1 MPNPG
6 GVSQSGPSKPAR
18 PTRLMEQMTS
28 GPQSLSSPE
37 GSRWI
42 EHRVAH
48 GDEVNADLQIRRQW
62 WIRRQSEDV
71 IVDSTRTRSGRTV
84 DNAARPPRKALV
96 SGFRNPI
103 PDVGRHMP
111 KTSPASIAQ
120 RESVALTSR
129 RSEVRSLLDAPR
141 IQDVVGL
148 RGLRHKTHA
157 RLAQLVE
164 QTLDKR

>member
-6 GVSQSGPSKPAR
+6 GESQSGSLKPAR
-18 PTRLMEQMTS
+18 PKRLMEEMTS

-37 GSRWI
+37 GSRRI

-48 GDEVNADLQIRRQW
+48 GDEVNADLPIRRQW

-71 IVDSTRTRSGRTV
+71 FVDSTRTRSGRTA
-84 DNAARPPRKALV
+84 DNAARPLRNALV

-111 KTSPASIAQ
+111 KTSPAFIAQ

-141 IQDVVGL
+141 IHDVAGFIASVSK
-148 RGLRHKTHA
+148 RHA
-157 RLAQLVE
+157 RLAQ
-164 QTLDKR
+164 R